1 MADLR
6 AGGTGHQL
14 SHQRVFGRDLRAY
27 ARKATGKWSLS
38 VSAWI
43 AADESWRTAA
53 AGQDV
58 ADVVPGGQC
67 SPLRTHPAVFRSYR
81 FSRGSPPHRNPT
93 SPAPR

>member
-1 MADLR
+1 MADLHGSR
-6 AGGTGHQL
+6 LPRSIAIKE
-14 SHQRVFGRDLRAY
+14 GRICDLRAY

-38 VSAWI
+38 VSACI

-53 AGQDV
+53 AGQDA

-81 FSRGSPPHRNPT
+81 FSRMSPPHRNPT